1 MRGIGISTVFCFQT
15 LPKMFPKFN
24 IDSFSDFSLDIL
36 SDFISNDDITYISDD
51 ISDDEIISCV
61 NIYIN

>member
-1 MRGIGISTVFCFQT
+1 
-15 LPKMFPKFN
+15 MFPNFN
-24 IDSFSDFSLDIL
+24 IDIFSDFSLDIL

-51 ISDDEIISCV
+51 ISDEKIISCV

>member
-1 MRGIGISTVFCFQT
+1 MGSGSAMFFVFKRC
-15 LPKMFPKFN
+15 LKCSRIFN
-24 IDSFSDFSLDIL
+24 IDIFSDFSLDIL

-51 ISDDEIISCV
+51 ISDEEIISCV